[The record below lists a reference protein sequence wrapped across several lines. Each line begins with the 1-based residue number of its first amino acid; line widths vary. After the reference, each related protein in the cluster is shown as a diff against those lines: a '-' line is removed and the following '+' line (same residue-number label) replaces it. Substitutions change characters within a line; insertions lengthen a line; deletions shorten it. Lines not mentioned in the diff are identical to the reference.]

1 MKKNF
6 IGALSFLLCLSLM
19 GCAGENHQAKT
30 EWSYDAST
38 HWHDCQLEG
47 HDDKFDVGS
56 HHFDGGV
63 ITLQP
68 TESKEGVKSFTCE
81 DCGYV
86 KTESIAK
93 LPHEHVYS
101 TDWSKNENKHWH
113 AATCGHD
120 VKKDEADHRFDGGT
134 ITLQPTES
142 KEGVKTFTC
151 EDCGYVKTES
161 IAKLPHEHVYA
172 TDWSKDENKHWHD
185 ATCGHDVKKDEAE
198 HNYSNWTVEVPA
210 NYGVEG
216 REKHTCLTC
225 GYSATR
231 TIAALDAKENTITA
245 KEGFAT
251 RKIYDGQPLSLSAN
265 DFVTNGNGAV
275 SFQYKKYAETVDRY
289 SSVAPKNAGIYS
301 VLVTVAGTAE
311 WKKAETVIRYVIEQ
325 KQLRANLSKAY
336 DGNAVITGDVIGAIE
351 GEEVSTK
358 ITMTSKDYDATV
370 QEVELEGADKANYLL
385 FASAVNAEIKK
396 REISGLY
403 FPMPSSIAPASG
415 DVTIKRTQKITATG
429 ETIAFS
435 ITYDA
440 AKLEANKALT
450 LVNGKP
456 GEGEAKI
463 EFNEETQAINK
474 NYSFAKT
481 NIGKIVINSLT
492 A

>member
-6 IGALSFLLCLSLM
+6 IGALSFLLVLSLM
-19 GCAGENHQAKT
+19 GCAGENHQAKA
-30 EWSYDAST
+30 EWNYDDST

-56 HHFDGGV
+56 HRFDGGV

-93 LPHEHVYS
+93 LAHEHVYA
-101 TDWSKNENKHWH
+101 TEWSKDANKHWH

-120 VKKDEADHRFDGGT
+120 VKKDEADH
-134 ITLQPTES
+134 
-142 KEGVKTFTC
+142 
-151 EDCGYVKTES
+151 
-161 IAKLPHEHVYA
+161 
-172 TDWSKDENKHWHD
+172 
-185 ATCGHDVKKDEAE
+185 
-198 HNYSNWTVEVPA
+198 NYSNWTVEVPA
-210 NYGVEG
+210 NYGEEG

-225 GYSATR
+225 GFSTTR
-231 TIAALDAKENTITA
+231 VIAALDAKENTISA

-251 RKIYDGQPLSLSAN
+251 SKIYDGQPLSFSTN
-265 DFVTNGNGAV
+265 DFVTNGDGAI
-275 SFQYKKYAETVDRY
+275 SLQYKKYAETVDRY

-311 WKKAETVIRYVIEQ
+311 WKKAETVIRYVIRE
-325 KQLRANLSKAY
+325 KQLRASLSKVY

-351 GEEVSTK
+351 GEEVSAK

-370 QEVELEGADKANYLL
+370 QTVELEGADKANYYL
-385 FASAVNAEIKK
+385 SVNAVNAEIKK
-396 REISGLY
+396 REINGLY
-403 FPMPSSIAPASG
+403 FPLPSSIAPASG
-415 DVTIKRTQKITATG
+415 DVTIKRTKEISATG
-429 ETIAFS
+429 ETVAFS

-440 AKLEANKALT
+440 AKLEANNALT
-450 LVNGKP
+450 LVNGEP

-463 EFNEETQAINK
+463 EFDEDTQEINK

-481 NIGKIVINSLT
+481 NIGKIVILK
-492 A
+492 